1 MKKIITFIII
11 LGCIL
16 PLGKSLLDSQLESN
30 NDKDKTSISKNSSS
44 SKEDDSTLLDIYN
57 KEKKESDSTSSEI
70 DNNENKES
78 NSILVNAGY
87 NEYVVAVDY
96 NTKEV
101 IINENLHDS
110 DKYIKVDYEKI
121 LPVLKNIDDPKNL
134 SISQYINLYNKV
146 SPHIDTNMSYSELLS
161 IASNINI
168 NDLKSSYNNL
178 TKNTK

>member
-16 PLGKSLLDSQLESN
+16 PLGKSILDSQLESN
-30 NDKDKTSISKNSSS
+30 NGKNKTSISKNSSS

-70 DNNENKES
+70 DNNKNKKS
-78 NSILVNAGY
+78 DSILVNDGY

-110 DKYIKVDYEKI
+110 DKCIKVDYEKI